1 MSASLFL
8 NPQITS
14 IYCNVCSLSV
24 YLLKLQIGE
33 YKYYVSLLFSSLLF
47 SSLLFSLNIYISAS
61 LFLNPQIRTR
71 QPNVCSLSVHLSKPK
86 PQINVHGYY
95 VPFLFSQS
103 IQPLFDEYQL
113 KKRPFTCLSVRLW
126 KPQSED
132 ESTMPLLS
140 QIPNETCA
148 WLLCAL
154 KPEKEISMSAPCS
167 Q

>member
-1 MSASLFL
+1 MSASIFL
-8 NPQITS
+8 NPQIIS

-33 YKYYVSLLFSSLLF
+33 YKYYV
-47 SSLLFSLNIYISAS
+47 SLLFSLNIYISAS

-113 KKRPFTCLSVRLW
+113 KKRPFTCLSVRLR

-148 WLLCAL
+148 
-154 KPEKEISMSAPCS
+154 
-167 Q
+167 